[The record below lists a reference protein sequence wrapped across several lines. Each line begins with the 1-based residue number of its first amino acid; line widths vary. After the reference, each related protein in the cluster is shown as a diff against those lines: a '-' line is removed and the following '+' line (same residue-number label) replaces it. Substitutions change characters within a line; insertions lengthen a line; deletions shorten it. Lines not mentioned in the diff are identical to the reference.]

1 MGYSLISFIALK
13 ITYNNNYIKMMKA
26 NITCY
31 THTHT
36 HTHTHARMHART
48 HTHTLTYITEG

>member
-13 ITYNNNYIKMMKA
+13 ITYNNNYIKRMKA

-31 THTHT
+31 TNTHT
-36 HTHTHARMHART
+36 HTHTRARARACTHARI
-48 HTHTLTYITEG
+48 HTHSHT